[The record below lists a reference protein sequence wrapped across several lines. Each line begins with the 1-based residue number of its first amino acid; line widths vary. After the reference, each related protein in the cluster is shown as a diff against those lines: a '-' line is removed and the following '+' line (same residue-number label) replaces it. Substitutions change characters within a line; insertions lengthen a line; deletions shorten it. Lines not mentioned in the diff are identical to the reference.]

1 VLLLV
6 VDAVLRVGLFAVVED
21 DGVVSG
27 CSSDEFGGCCA
38 CACALI
44 FVSLDDDGD
53 DDAMTLVVI
62 CVSYN
67 PLALI
72 PCNSPKPLT
81 LMAC

>member
-1 VLLLV
+1 LLLDWDVLLV
-6 VDAVLRVGLFAVVED
+6 VVDGAVFRVGLFVVVED

-27 CSSDEFGGCCA
+27 CSREEECGCCA

-62 CVSYN
+62 CVSCS
-67 PLALI
+67 PLALY
-72 PCNSPKPLT
+72 SL
-81 LMAC
+81 